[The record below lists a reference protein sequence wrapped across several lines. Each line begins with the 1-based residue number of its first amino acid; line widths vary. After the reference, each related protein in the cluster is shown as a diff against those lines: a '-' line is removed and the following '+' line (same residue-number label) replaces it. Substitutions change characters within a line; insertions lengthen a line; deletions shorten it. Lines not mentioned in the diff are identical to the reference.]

1 MKIKSK
7 MIIKIC
13 IDIAMTIALLL
24 LMPYQLIGEKAHEWI
39 GVVMFFLFVAHHI
52 LNSSWSRNILRGK
65 YSARRSCQTVLVILV
80 LLCMLG
86 SMLSGIILSRYVF
99 ASLDIHGGIALARSL
114 HMLCAYWGM
123 IFMSIHLG
131 FHWNMIVAMAT
142 KVFPK
147 APKGSILVARMIAIV
162 IVIYGGIAFVR
173 RDFWN
178 YMTLKNHFAF
188 YDFSEPV
195 LFFLLDYLMVMGLF
209 VVLGHYLSKVLR
221 YLAESQ

>member
-1 MKIKSK
+1 MKPRLIV
-7 MIIKIC
+7 KIC
-13 IDIAMTIALLL
+13 VDLAMTIMLLL
-24 LMPYQLIGEKAHEWI
+24 LMAYQLIGEEAHEWI
-39 GVVMFFLFVAHHI
+39 GVIMFVLFVTHHL
-52 LNSSWSRNILRGK
+52 LNRAWSKNILKGR
-65 YSARRSCQTVLVILV
+65 YHVRRVCQLLLV
-80 LLCMLG
+80 LLILLCMIG
-86 SMLSGIILSRYVF
+86 SMVSGIILSRYVF
-99 ASLDIHGGIALARSL
+99 ASLPITGGVAMAGSV
-114 HMLCAYWGM
+114 HMFCAYWG
-123 IFMSIHLG
+123 FLLMSIHLG
-131 FHWNMIVAMAT
+131 FHWNMIVAKAT

-147 APKGSILVARMIAIV
+147 APKGSILVARMIASV